1 MKAFLALF
9 LAASAAF
16 TATVP
21 RPAPE
26 LAIQM
31 QDGSQTLLSKYRGKT
46 VVLALV
52 YTTCPH
58 CQHTSGLLGQ
68 IQKEYAAKGVQVLG
82 AAFNDDAR
90 GLVPAFSQ
98 QYVKG
103 AFPMGSLERNTVL
116 EFLQLPVMAQFY
128 VPILVFVDKAGHI
141 QSQHIGDEDFF
152 RNQETSIRAEIE
164 KILAKPAASP
174 RTTTHKTAIHKTT
187 SAVAV
192 NKSVTSSN

>member
-16 TATVP
+16 SATVP

-52 YTTCPH
+52 FTTCPH

-68 IQKEYAAKGVQVLG
+68 LQKEYGPKGIQVLG

-90 GLVPAFSQ
+90 GLVPAFNQ

-103 AFPMGSLERNTVL
+103 AFPMGYLERNTVL
-116 EFLQLPVMAQFY
+116 QFLELPVMAQFY
-128 VPILVFVDKAGHI
+128 VPILVFIDKKGHI
-141 QSQHIGDEDFF
+141 QSQHIGDEEFF
-152 RNQETSIRAEIE
+152 RNQEVSIRAEIE
-164 KILAKPAASP
+164 KLLAAPAATP
-174 RTTTHKTAIHKTT
+174 RTTSKKPGHATPASTHTTASK
-187 SAVAV
+187 
-192 NKSVTSSN
+192 

>member
-1 MKAFLALF
+1 MKAFFAML

-31 QDGSQTLLSKYRGKT
+31 QDGTQTLLSKYRGKP

-52 YTTCPH
+52 FTTCPH
-58 CQHTSGLLGQ
+58 CQKTSGLLGQ

-82 AAFNDDAR
+82 AAFDDDAR
-90 GLVPAFSQ
+90 GRIAAFNQ
-98 QYVKG
+98 QFVRG
-103 AFPMGSLERNTVL
+103 AFPMGYLERNTVL

-128 VPILVFVDKAGHI
+128 VPILVFIDKKGHI
-141 QSQHIGDEDFF
+141 QSQHIGDEEFF
-152 RNQETSIRAEIE
+152 RNQEVSIRAEID
-164 KILAKPAASP
+164 KLLTAPAAP
-174 RTTTHKTAIHKTT
+174 ARTTSKKPVHTAPASTHTTASK
-187 SAVAV
+187 
-192 NKSVTSSN
+192 